1 VETPARRPA
10 DDRAPAGVALSL
22 RGLRCE
28 IAPGVTLDVPRLDL
42 PRGLLTVMLGAS
54 AAGKSTLLRLLAR
67 VDEGYFPRARRL
79 AGEAW
84 LDPGGRPPLDLLA
97 LPRGRLAAQRVL
109 GPVLAFVFQQEA
121 LFTFCGVLE
130 NVAWPLRELGVP
142 AAEADARARALLV
155 RVGLAPD
162 RAVPTLSGGER
173 KKLALARALAPD
185 PAVLFLDEPFTGLDP
200 VAQRALIDLVAAER
214 GRRTAVIVTH
224 ERLPY
229 DVLADHVVLMGGG
242 RVLRAGPRA
251 ELDGVVR
258 AFLDGQPLA
267 ATGPEGGEHG

>member
-1 VETPARRPA
+1 VAATEPPG
-10 DDRAPAGVALSL
+10 DSALSI
-22 RGLRCE
+22 RGLTCE
-28 IAPGVTLDVPRLDL
+28 IARGVTLDVPRLDL
-42 PRGLLTVMLGAS
+42 PRGRFTVLLGAS

-67 VDEGYFPRARRL
+67 VDEGYFPRARPL

-84 LDPGGRPPLDLLA
+84 LAPDGQPPVDLLA
-97 LPRGRLAAQRVL
+97 LPRRGLAARRVL
-109 GPVLAFVFQQEA
+109 GPLLAFVFQQEA
-121 LFTFCGVLE
+121 LFTFCGVLD

-142 AAEADARARALLV
+142 AAEAEARGRALLA
-155 RVGLAPD
+155 RVGLSPE

-200 VAQRALIDLVAAER
+200 VAQRALIELVAAER

-229 DVLADHVVLMGGG
+229 EVLADHVVLMGGG

-251 ELDGVVR
+251 ELDGLAR
-258 AFLDGQPLA
+258 AFLDGQPVA
-267 ATGPEGGEHG
+267 DAPESQEGQHA